1 MFQGL
6 IYRFNFLMMMTV
18 VCAAITVIF
27 FIIGQVSEGQWK
39 WNENSLEY
47 NSAFLTGKYLVL
59 LNSHPSND
67 SI

>member
-1 MFQGL
+1 
-6 IYRFNFLMMMTV
+6 MMMTV

-39 WNENSLEY
+39 WNESSLEY
-47 NSAFLTGKYLVL
+47 NSAFLTGKYLVV
-59 LNSHPSND
+59 LNLQPSNH